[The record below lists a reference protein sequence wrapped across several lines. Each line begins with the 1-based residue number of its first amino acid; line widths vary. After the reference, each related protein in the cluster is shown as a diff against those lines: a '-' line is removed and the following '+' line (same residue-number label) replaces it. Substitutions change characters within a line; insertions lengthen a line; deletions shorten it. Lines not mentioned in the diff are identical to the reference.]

1 VISNADLRQRRVNAI
16 PRGISNAT
24 AIAAARGRNA
34 ELWDVEGNRYL
45 DFAAGIAVL
54 NTGHSHPR
62 VTSAAKEQIDR
73 FSHTCFQVVAYEP
86 YIALAERL
94 NALAPFSGE
103 AQTLFFST
111 GAEAVENA
119 IKIARRGTG
128 RSGVVTFTGAFHGRS
143 LLALAM
149 TGTMTPYKAGF
160 GTLPSGVHHLPFP
173 SGPVTTEESLRAL
186 DLLFQATI
194 HPEQVAAIVV
204 EPVQGEGGFN
214 PAPADLLRGLR
225 AICDRH
231 GIVLIADEIQ
241 TGFARTGRMFAIEHS
256 GVEPDLVTVAKALGG
271 GFPISGIIG
280 RKTFMDACD
289 PGELGGTYAGSPVAC
304 AAALAV
310 LDVIEDEN
318 LLQRASEIGAV
329 MKERISKAGARNAG
343 VRISSPRG
351 MGAMVA
357 FDVLDGN
364 GEPAPALA
372 KEVLGRALDEGL
384 IALSCGMTGQAIR
397 LLPPLTIED
406 DHLAEGLDMLDRALA
421 GGEAQ

>member
-1 VISNADLRQRRVNAI
+1 MSSNADLRQRRVDAI
-16 PRGISNAT
+16 PRGIANAT
-24 AIAAARGRNA
+24 PVAAARGKNA
-34 ELWDVEGNRYL
+34 ELWDVDGNRYL

-62 VTSAAKEQIDR
+62 VTAAAKEQIDR

-94 NALAPFSGE
+94 NALAPFNGE
-103 AQTLFFST
+103 AQTIFFST

-119 IKIARRGTG
+119 VKIARRATG

-149 TGTMTPYKAGF
+149 TGKVTPYKAGF
-160 GTLPSGVHHLPFP
+160 GTLPAGVHHLPFP
-173 SGPVTTEESLRAL
+173 ADPVTTAESLRAL
-186 DLLFQATI
+186 DLLFQATV

-214 PAPADLLRGLR
+214 PAPADLLHVLR
-225 AICDRH
+225 DVCDRH

-256 GVEPDLVTVAKALGG
+256 DVEPDLVTVAKALGG

-280 RKTFMDACD
+280 RRKIMDSCD

-310 LDVIEDEN
+310 LDVIEDER

-329 MKERISKAGARNAG
+329 MSERISKAASRNAG
-343 VRISSPRG
+343 VRISRPRG
-351 MGAMVA
+351 LGAMVA

-364 GEPAPALA
+364 GEAAPAVT
-372 KEVLGRALDEGL
+372 KQVLGRALDEGL
-384 IALSCGMTGQAIR
+384 ILLSCGMTGQAIR

-406 DHLAEGLDMLDRALA
+406 DRLAEGLDMLDRALV
-421 GGEAQ
+421 G

>member
-1 VISNADLRQRRVNAI
+1 MSSNADLRQRRVDAI
-16 PRGISNAT
+16 PRGIANAT
-24 AIAAARGRNA
+24 PIAAVRAKNA
-34 ELWDVEGNRYL
+34 ELWDVDGNRYL

-62 VTSAAKEQIDR
+62 VTAAAKEQIDR

-94 NALAPFSGE
+94 NALAPFNGE
-103 AQTLFFST
+103 AQTIFFST

-119 IKIARRGTG
+119 IKIARRVTG

-149 TGTMTPYKAGF
+149 TGKVTPYKAGF
-160 GTLPSGVHHLPFP
+160 GTLPGGVYHLPFP
-173 SGPVTTEESLRAL
+173 AGPVTTAESLRAL
-186 DLLFQATI
+186 DLLFQATV
-194 HPEQVAAIVV
+194 HPEQVAAIVI

-214 PAPADLLRGLR
+214 PAPAELLQGLR

-241 TGFARTGRMFAIEHS
+241 TGFARTGRMFAIEQS

-280 RKTFMDACD
+280 RTKIMDGCD

-310 LDVIEDEN
+310 LDVIEDER

-329 MKERISKAGARNAG
+329 MSERISKAASRNAG
-343 VRISSPRG
+343 VRISAPRG

-357 FDVLDGN
+357 FDVLDED
-364 GEPAPALA
+364 GEAAPAVA
-372 KEVLGRALDEGL
+372 KQVLGRALDEGL
-384 IALSCGMTGQAIR
+384 IVLSCGMAGQAIR

-406 DHLAEGLDMLDRALA
+406 DRLAEGLEMLDRALV
-421 GGEAQ
+421 G